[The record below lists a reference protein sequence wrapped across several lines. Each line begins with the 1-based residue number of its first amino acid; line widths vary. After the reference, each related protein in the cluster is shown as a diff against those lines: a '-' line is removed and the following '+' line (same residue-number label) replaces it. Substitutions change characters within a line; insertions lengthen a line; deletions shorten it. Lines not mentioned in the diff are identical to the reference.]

1 MMAAIDL
8 ASRWLGASVMSASDE
23 SFGEKENLLTPT
35 PAAFEPGHYGN
46 RGEIVD
52 GWETRRRREG
62 GHDWAI
68 IRLGAAG
75 VITSVDVDT
84 SFFTGN
90 YPQSVSIE
98 ACGREGYPSPAELAA
113 PSAGWEQI
121 VAKTALIGD
130 SHNVFEVTDRRRFT
144 HVRLSACP
152 DGGIARLRVYG
163 EVMPDPRG
171 LDELTVDL
179 ASQEYGGAVVASSDD
194 FYTSASTLNRPG
206 RARTMGEGWETRRR
220 RDGGQ
225 DFAVFRLAFAGC
237 VRRVIIDTAHFKY
250 NASAA
255 IALFGCAKDRA
266 PEQDSPDWLPLL
278 DRARLQPDTRHLYDL
293 AETDPVSLVRLDAF
307 PDGGLSRVRLIG
319 AIDRDA
325 RRTAGYR
332 WFNALP
338 AGQAVQ
344 CLADAGLPAG
354 LAATVAARRP
364 LSQEW
369 LSEQANSA
377 DAVGIA
383 NLAGML
389 EGGGP

>member
-1 MMAAIDL
+1 MMPAADL
-8 ASRWLGASVMSASDE
+8 ASRWLGASVVSASDE

-35 PAAFEPGHYGN
+35 PAAFDPGHYGN

-75 VITSVDVDT
+75 IITSVDVDT

-90 YPQSVSIE
+90 YPQSVSVE
-98 ACGREGYPSPAELAA
+98 ACGCEGYPSPAELAA
-113 PSAGWEQI
+113 PSAGWETI
-121 VAKTALIGD
+121 VANAALAGD
-130 SHNVFEVTDRRRFT
+130 SHNIFGVTDRRRFT
-144 HVRLSACP
+144 HVRLSAYP
-152 DGGIARLRVYG
+152 DGGIARLRVHG
-163 EVMPDPRG
+163 EIVPDPRG
-171 LDELTVDL
+171 LDDLTVDL

-194 FYTSASTLNRPG
+194 FYTSASTLNRPD
-206 RARTMGEGWETRRR
+206 RARTMGEGWETQRR
-220 RDGGQ
+220 RDAGH

-237 VRRVIIDTAHFKY
+237 LRRVIIDTAHFKY

-255 IALFGCAKDRA
+255 IALYGCAREVA
-266 PEQDSPDWLPLL
+266 PEQDSPEWLPLL
-278 DRARLQPDTRHLYDL
+278 NRARLQPDTRHIYDL
-293 AETDPVSLVRLDAF
+293 AEANPVTLVRLDAF

-319 AIDRDA
+319 PIDQDA

-364 LSQEW
+364 LSDQW
-369 LSEQANSA
+369 LSEQAKSA
-377 DAVGIA
+377 DAAGIA
-383 NLAGML
+383 ILAGML
-389 EGGGP
+389 EGRRR

>member
-1 MMAAIDL
+1 MMMAVDL
-8 ASRWLGASVMSASDE
+8 ASRWLGASVMAASDE

-35 PAAFEPGHYGN
+35 DAVFEPGHYGN

-90 YPQSVSIE
+90 YPQSVSVE
-98 ACGREGYPSPAELAA
+98 ACGHEGYPGPAELAA
-113 PSAGWEQI
+113 PSAGWGQI
-121 VAKTALIGD
+121 VANTAVTGD

-144 HVRLSACP
+144 HVRLSAYP

-163 EVMPDPRG
+163 EVIPDPRG

-194 FYTSASTLNRPG
+194 FYTSASTLNRPDH
-206 RARTMGEGWETRRR
+206 ARTMGEGWETRRR

-255 IALFGCAKDRA
+255 IALYGSAA
-266 PEQDSPDWLPLL
+266 EVVPAQDSPVWLPLL
-278 DRARLQPDTRHLYDL
+278 ERVRLQPDTRHSYDL
-293 AETDPVSLVRLDAF
+293 AQTEPVTLVRLDAF
-307 PDGGLSRVRLIG
+307 PDGGISRVRLIG
-319 AIDRDA
+319 PIDRDA
-325 RRTAGYR
+325 RRMAGYR
-332 WFNALP
+332 WFNSLP
-338 AGQAVQ
+338 ASQAVQ
-344 CLADAGLPAG
+344 CLRDAGLSAG
-354 LAATVAARRP
+354 LAAALAVQRP
-364 LSQEW
+364 LSDRW
-369 LSEQANSA
+369 LGEQGDSA
-377 DAVGIA
+377 DAAGIA
-383 NLAGML
+383 ILAGML
-389 EGGGP
+389 EGRRR